1 MPWCP
6 VCNTEYEEGRTVCS
20 DCGATLTDT
29 PPAPHSEPVVVL
41 HARTADEAHVA
52 EATLAAEGIE
62 AYVQRPD
69 AVMPEYGNV
78 EDMDSPQMDVVVPA
92 EAAQR
97 AREILSEPP
106 ISEEEL
112 TALADASAPE
122 NPEQV

>member
-29 PPAPHSEPVVVL
+29 PLPPHAEPVVVL
-41 HARTADEAHVA
+41 HAQTADEAHVA
-52 EATLAAEGIE
+52 EATLEAEGIE

-69 AVMPEYGNV
+69 AVMPEYGNI

-92 EAAQR
+92 ESAQK
-97 AREILSEPP
+97 AIDILSEPP

-112 TALADASAPE
+112 AALAEASSPE
-122 NPEQV
+122 DPEMV